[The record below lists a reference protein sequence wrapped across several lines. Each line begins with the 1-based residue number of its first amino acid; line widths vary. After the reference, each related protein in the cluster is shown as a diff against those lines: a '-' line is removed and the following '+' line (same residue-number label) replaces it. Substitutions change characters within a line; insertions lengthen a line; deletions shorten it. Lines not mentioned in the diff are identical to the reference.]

1 MNEISK
7 PFIVLMAFLMS
18 LTALAID
25 AILPALGS
33 IRTVLNIVNE
43 NDAQFII
50 SFVFLGMG
58 IGLFFYGPLSDAW
71 GRKRPLYLGLIIF
84 ILGSILSI
92 VSESMEVMLLGRFLQ
107 GFGTAA
113 CRVVS
118 VAMIRD
124 KSSGPEM
131 GKVMSLIMMVFIF
144 VPAVA
149 PAFGQLILNF
159 AEWRYIFVSF
169 VILGIVA
176 FIILW
181 KVQKETLKK
190 SDRIPLSFKSLVA
203 GSKETLLC
211 RKAMLFTIA
220 SGITSGAFVSYLALS
235 QQIFQTQLGVG
246 DKFSYY
252 FGFLALFIGTSS
264 FINSKIVLRFGLLK
278 PSVTAILALLGISGS
293 FLIYF
298 LLFGFPE
305 NIFSVMAFLC
315 LAFLFIGILFGN
327 LSTIA
332 IEPLGHIAGIANSV
346 ISSIQTLTSVIIGT
360 FIGHFY
366 AGSIIPLVLGFFITS
381 LVALGLIIL
390 FHVEDDI

>member
-124 KSSGPEM
+124 RSSGPEM
-131 GKVMSLIMMVFIF
+131 GKVMSLIMMVFI
-144 VPAVA
+144 
-149 PAFGQLILNF
+149 
-159 AEWRYIFVSF
+159 
-169 VILGIVA
+169 
-176 FIILW
+176 
-181 KVQKETLKK
+181 
-190 SDRIPLSFKSLVA
+190 
-203 GSKETLLC
+203 
-211 RKAMLFTIA
+211 
-220 SGITSGAFVSYLALS
+220 
-235 QQIFQTQLGVG
+235 
-246 DKFSYY
+246 
-252 FGFLALFIGTSS
+252 
-264 FINSKIVLRFGLLK
+264 
-278 PSVTAILALLGISGS
+278 
-293 FLIYF
+293 
-298 LLFGFPE
+298 
-305 NIFSVMAFLC
+305 
-315 LAFLFIGILFGN
+315 
-327 LSTIA
+327 
-332 IEPLGHIAGIANSV
+332 
-346 ISSIQTLTSVIIGT
+346 
-360 FIGHFY
+360 
-366 AGSIIPLVLGFFITS
+366 
-381 LVALGLIIL
+381 
-390 FHVEDDI
+390 

>member
-1 MNEISK
+1 
-7 PFIVLMAFLMS
+7 MAFLMS

-33 IRTVLNIVNE
+33 IRTVLNIANE

-58 IGLFFYGPLSDAW
+58 VGLFFYGPLSDAW
-71 GRKRPLYLGLIIF
+71 GRKKPLYLGLVIF

-159 AEWRYIFVSF
+159 AEWRYIFLSF
-169 VILGIVA
+169 VILGIIA
-176 FIILW
+176 FLILW
-181 KVQKETLKK
+181 RVQKETLKE
-190 SDRIPLSFKSLVA
+190 SDRIPLSFRSLA
-203 GSKETLLC
+203 NGTKETLLC
-211 RKAMLFTIA
+211 RKAILFTVA
-220 SGITSGAFVSYLALS
+220 SGITSGAFVSYLAIS

-278 PSVTAILALLGISGS
+278 LSVTAIFALIIISGT
-293 FLIYF
+293 FLLYF
-298 LLFGFPE
+298 LVLGFSE
-305 NIFSVMAFLC
+305 NLYSIMTFLC
-315 LAFLFIGILFGN
+315 LVFLFIGILFGN

-346 ISSIQTLTSVIIGT
+346 ISSIQTLVSVMIGS

-366 AGSIIPLVLGFFITS
+366 AGSIIPLVFGFFVTS
-381 LVALGLIIL
+381 LVALCLIIL
-390 FHVEDDI
+390 FNVEDNT